1 MKSLYLIISSDKK
14 RVGHNCFWH
23 KTVGALLILVMTLPI
38 FNSCTNLD
46 ESPYT
51 FIDPGNFYKTEEQ
64 LNAALVGVYAQ
75 FRSFSSNWELIYQL
89 EIMTEHYAPGHTKQ
103 NSKELNA
110 WQNVNQSTTYNFQIW
125 DSGYDLINRANVV
138 LGRGAGVDMSEQSRE
153 RIYAQ
158 ARFMRAYT
166 MFTML
171 RIYGG
176 LAIPESFT
184 SSLDG
189 LEIPR
194 KSVEET
200 YSYIISDL
208 EYCIEKLPT
217 RSEWGNSNLY
227 RASKG
232 AAQALL
238 RDVYLTRGCMNGNNT
253 TDFQQAKKYL
263 GDVIT
268 SGQYELLPDYKDL
281 WYWYAEEKA
290 KNNKESLFE
299 CQFGVNA
306 HNDLHLYFGVMDTQ
320 KALGSMQYH
329 RAAVSHQAYFS
340 YAPNDARLNCMLTE
354 YLTDSGEKRYWAPEN
369 KGAYG
374 GVTGGWLTSG
384 PGNVKFYD
392 RTEAS
397 FANRCAKTNFVLIRY
412 SDVLLNYAEVEN
424 YLNGPTADAYEKL
437 NEVHTRSLP
446 EEVTAGLSKEDFDEA
461 IYKERGWELL
471 GEGQLYFD
479 ELRTNRLG
487 KNVYE
492 HVRKYYDLGYYL
504 YAKLLFVPQQSFLWK
519 IPQTSLDSNP
529 ALEQNPDN
537 VSDPKYPL

>member
-1 MKSLYLIISSDKK
+1 MKSIYSTITTI
-14 RVGHNCFWH
+14 
-23 KTVGALLILVMTLPI
+23 LLLAMMMPI
-38 FNSCTNLD
+38 FNSCTDLD
-46 ESPYT
+46 EKPFT
-51 FIDPGNFYKTEEQ
+51 FIDPGSYYKTEEQ
-64 LNAALVGVYAQ
+64 LNSALIGVYGQ
-75 FRSFSSNWELIYQL
+75 FRSFACNWELIYQL
-89 EIMTEHYAPGHTKQ
+89 EIMTEHYSPGHTKQ

-138 LGRGAGVDMSEQSRE
+138 LGRGDGIDMSDQARNQ
-153 RIYAQ
+153 IYAQ

-166 MFTML
+166 MFIML

-176 LAIPESFT
+176 LAIPETFT

-194 KSVEET
+194 QSVEDT
-200 YSYIISDL
+200 YKYIIADL
-208 EYCIEKLPT
+208 EYCIANLPK
-217 RSEWGNSNLY
+217 RSEWGSSDLY

-232 AAQALL
+232 AAEALL
-238 RDVYLTRGCMNGNNT
+238 GDVYLTRGCMNNYNAE
-253 TDFQQAKKYL
+253 DFKQAKKYL

-268 SGQYELLPDYKDL
+268 STEYKLIDNYKDL
-281 WYWYAEEKA
+281 WYWYAEEDA
-290 KNNKESLFE
+290 KNGKESLFE
-299 CQFGVNA
+299 CQYGSTSN
-306 HNDLHLYFGVMDTQ
+306 NELHLYFGVMDTQ
-320 KALGSMQYH
+320 KSLGSMQYH

-340 YAPNDARLNCMLTE
+340 YDLNDARLDCMLLE
-354 YLTDSGEKRYWAPEN
+354 YLTDSGERRYWVPEN
-369 KGAYG
+369 KGFYG
-374 GVTGGWLTSG
+374 GVTGGWLSSG

-397 FANRCAKTNFVLIRY
+397 FANRCAKTNFILIRY

-424 YLNGPTADAYEKL
+424 YLNGPTDDAYEKL

-446 EEVTAGLSKEDFDEA
+446 NKVTSGLSKEDFDEV

-492 HVRKYYDLGYYL
+492 HVRKYYDLGYFL
-504 YAKLLFVPQQSFLWK
+504 YDKLLFVPQQSFLWK

-537 VSDPKYPL
+537 VSDPKYTL